1 MYPSY
6 DLCYTTTPEANANAY
21 AYADGFLPSMVI
33 HFDGAD
39 LFFWIILTG
48 FADVGDKIEINIE
61 RDEKDGVLM
70 RGLIILFKRARKE
83 WIMIFYY

>member
-6 DLCYTTTPEANANAY
+6 DLCYTTTPEANAN
-21 AYADGFLPSMVI
+21 GFLPSMVI

-61 RDEKDGVLM
+61 RD
-70 RGLIILFKRARKE
+70 
-83 WIMIFYY
+83 